1 MATVKDRIDK
11 WRVARLR
18 GSNQINYEVL
28 VAWYNEWY
36 SEFQKIAL
44 EYVANNIQ
52 TTNISMNIVSWQD
65 TYDLPFDL
73 SNVQDFYSI
82 TQLTVALNT
91 DKNGNPIYRKC
102 LPISLTDYNI
112 KSNWYQKWEPIIWRR
127 ISKRNPR
134 YSFIN
139 KSEFKIFPTPTENIT
154 AGINLQ
160 YNFYTQDLGLY
171 DDESNLWVPRY
182 FLDVIN
188 RYLDYKLY
196 EAENPELSDKY
207 YQLFKETLYD
217 NIHGLNRDKRPVE
230 EEFANT
236 TYFSHY

>member
-1 MATVKDRIDK
+1 MATVQTRLNK
-11 WRVARLR
+11 WRIARLR
-18 GSNQINYEVL
+18 GQNQVNYDVL
-28 VAWYNEWY
+28 LEWYNEWY
-36 SEFQKIAL
+36 SEFQKICL
-44 EYVANNIQ
+44 EYVANNLQ
-52 TTNISMNIVSWQD
+52 TTNISINLIAWQD
-65 TYDLPFDL
+65 TYSLPFWL
-73 SNVQDFYSI
+73 NNAQDFYSI
-82 TQLTVALNT
+82 TQLTVALCK
-91 DKNGNPIYRKC
+91 DKNWNPVYRKC
-102 LPISLTDYNI
+102 MPISLTDYNI
-112 KSNWYQKWEPIIWRR
+112 KESWYQKGSPIIWRR

-160 YNFYTQDLGLY
+160 YNFYTQDVSLNTNE
-171 DDESNLWVPRY
+171 DTLWVPRY

-188 RYLDYKLY
+188 RYLDFKLY

-230 EEFANT
+230 EEMANT
-236 TYFSHY
+236 SYFSHY

>member
-1 MATVKDRIDK
+1 MATVQTRLNH
-11 WRVARLR
+11 WRKARLR
-18 GSNQINYEVL
+18 GASQVNNEVL
-28 VAWYNEWY
+28 LEWYNEWY
-36 SEFQKIAL
+36 SEFQKLLL

-65 TYDLPFDL
+65 TYSLPFGL
-73 SNVQDFYSI
+73 QNAEDFYSI
-82 TQLTVALNT
+82 TQLTVALYT
-91 DKNGNPIYRKC
+91 DKNGNPVFNKC
-102 LPISLTDYNI
+102 QPISMTDYNI
-112 KSNWYQKWEPIIWRR
+112 KSNWYQKGSPIIWRR

-160 YNFYTQDLGLY
+160 YNFYTQDLSLS
-171 DDESNLWVPRY
+171 DDESKLWVPRY

-207 YQLFKETLYD
+207 YQLFLTTLYD
-217 NIHGLNRDKRPVE
+217 NIHWLNRDKRPTE

-236 TYFSHY
+236 SYFSHY